1 MADDTAA
8 ENWAQSLL
16 AGLYDHLL
24 LRDVM
29 AKVVPGVLVIA
40 TWMLGGDP
48 LEAWPRRVPDWSAQA
63 WVAVMIL
70 GWSLGFAVQ
79 SAGLRTG
86 AVLFRFR
93 KTRPYRFVTKTAGG
107 EVFDCVDVR
116 TVGTEADWNANDE
129 KLHVACRRSESLKD
143 ARQRE
148 RLVVVK
154 EACGNTATAML
165 VVAANELAYMRFTSG
180 AVALAVAVLLAAES
194 RSALRQQ
201 YRLMAAVV
209 GATATAAALKASA
222 GSAGEA

>member
-70 GWSLGFAVQ
+70 GWAVIGFPAMH
-79 SAGLRTG
+79 AGRTRSPG
-86 AVLFRFR
+86 
-93 KTRPYRFVTKTAGG
+93 TPP
-107 EVFDCVDVR
+107 EVPP
-116 TVGTEADWNANDE
+116 
-129 KLHVACRRSESLKD
+129 
-143 ARQRE
+143 
-148 RLVVVK
+148 
-154 EACGNTATAML
+154 
-165 VVAANELAYMRFTSG
+165 
-180 AVALAVAVLLAAES
+180 
-194 RSALRQQ
+194 
-201 YRLMAAVV
+201 
-209 GATATAAALKASA
+209 
-222 GSAGEA
+222 